1 MFKTKLLLLTLASS
15 LLLNACVTVGQV
27 RTRFKGPS
35 RSERLQN
42 EARTK
47 TQLAIEY
54 MNIRDYRAATATIEE
69 ALKADENY
77 DMAWL
82 SRAQIY
88 QVLKVNDK
96 AEESFHRALAISPN
110 GAEINNNYG
119 WFLCSSKNN
128 PAASI
133 AYFDKALSDPTYPS
147 PEISYLNKGI
157 CTAKMGQ
164 YRQADDF
171 FENALQMNPDFAPV
185 HKERARAA
193 FENNNLRA
201 ADREFRLY
209 QSRVQMLSADDL
221 LLGWK
226 ISRADGEMQADS
238 EYEAQLRTNY
248 LYSDELK
255 SITGH
260 NE

>member
-1 MFKTKLLLLTLASS
+1 MATNLFGDKIMFKTKLLLLTLASS

-157 CTAKMGQ
+157 CTAKIGQ

-171 FENALQMNPDFAPV
+171 
-185 HKERARAA
+185 

-226 ISRADGEMQADS
+226 ISRADGEMQAAS

-248 LYSDELK
+248 PYSDELK

>member
-88 QVLKVNDK
+88 QV
-96 AEESFHRALAISPN
+96 
-110 GAEINNNYG
+110 
-119 WFLCSSKNN
+119 
-128 PAASI
+128 
-133 AYFDKALSDPTYPS
+133 
-147 PEISYLNKGI
+147 
-157 CTAKMGQ
+157 
-164 YRQADDF
+164 
-171 FENALQMNPDFAPV
+171 
-185 HKERARAA
+185 
-193 FENNNLRA
+193 
-201 ADREFRLY
+201 
-209 QSRVQMLSADDL
+209 
-221 LLGWK
+221 
-226 ISRADGEMQADS
+226 
-238 EYEAQLRTNY
+238 
-248 LYSDELK
+248 
-255 SITGH
+255 
-260 NE
+260 